1 MNDDHN
7 AAYVHEALRLQGYRL
22 TADQE
27 AAVATQFAGIAAIAA
42 VLMREELDLALE
54 PAPVFLP

>member
-1 MNDDHN
+1 MNHQDH

-22 TADQE
+22 SAAQE
-27 AAVATQFAGIAAIAA
+27 AGVAAQFAGIAAIAA
-42 VLMREELDLALE
+42 VLMQEELERGLE